1 MFARLKLVMC
11 LLNENKTEAYLLRV
25 LIEVGRRAKTYP
37 KRSVR
42 MIPASRNAFQ
52 LVTKAIVSIKST
64 FWFQRHNNFN
74 WNWCIH
80 SEKRVI
86 LTSSKNRTD
95 HSFDKH
101 AAGVHFCCRFTQY
114 QHPPNILWMFSFKKF
129 ILYNNNSSVQRIRNK
144 WIFQITSCLLFQNEW
159 IIWWICVWSL
169 KQNSLYREI
178 SGIFFWKSVRIAFF
192 SISLMLCVI
201 SSLKKSNGACN
212 K

>member
-114 QHPPNILWMFSFKKF
+114 QHPPNILRICHSKNTFFTITIQAFKEFGTNEYFRLQVACFFKT
-129 ILYNNNSSVQRIRNK
+129 NE
-144 WIFQITSCLLFQNEW
+144 LFGEFA
-159 IIWWICVWSL
+159 
-169 KQNSLYREI
+169 Y
-178 SGIFFWKSVRIAFF
+178 GP
-192 SISLMLCVI
+192 
-201 SSLKKSNGACN
+201 
-212 K
+212 